1 MQKSTCGL
9 LLRGTLHIQNH
20 TLKLR
25 NMSSVPPFLQVLSTS
40 VNVINKAGDTVRD
53 ILKEGQLDIVEKTSK
68 DDLQTKADR
77 LANDLLCGSI
87 KVAFPKA
94 NVIGEE
100 GEVDVTKIDS
110 NLLVKGQDQSVI
122 DKFSANLPEH
132 VKLANFEDLTIWI
145 DPLDGT
151 KEFTEG
157 FLDHVTILVG
167 IAIGKKAIGGVIHQ
181 PFWNYQ
187 GKTKELGRTFYG
199 IVGAGIGGDLN
210 PVPAP
215 ENERIVTSSRSHST
229 GLVNEVIQSCNPT
242 KVVQVSRRWIDLVEV
257 QEIAFGL
264 PPDQM
269 MMFFTDSISPII
281 QKKISVENMDI
292 MKVESSVRQALSWSA
307 TASNADMRTCLE
319 NLRDDISRKRIGIDA
334 LDDSQVLAIQ
344 AQFLKSDLSWF
355 ESETYRSRY
364 TTCVGNADNI
374 FTSGHRR

>member
-242 KVVQVSRRWIDLVEV
+242 KVVQVGGAGHKVILLMEGQAHCYVFCSPGCKKWDTCAPEAILHAMGGKLTDIKGNFYEYHKEV
-257 QEIAFGL
+257 GHVDEWGILATGQEKDHEGYLKLIPEECKA
-264 PPDQM
+264 
-269 MMFFTDSISPII
+269 
-281 QKKISVENMDI
+281 
-292 MKVESSVRQALSWSA
+292 
-307 TASNADMRTCLE
+307 
-319 NLRDDISRKRIGIDA
+319 
-334 LDDSQVLAIQ
+334 QVKDYFKNKA
-344 AQFLKSDLSWF
+344 K
-355 ESETYRSRY
+355 
-364 TTCVGNADNI
+364 N
-374 FTSGHRR
+374 